1 MTNITTI
8 MSQHIPFCVN
18 KKWDKN
24 ETNRSCMKL
33 SALTVLFI
41 RNGKHKMKSKGK
53 SKMCNSET
61 HATMAC
67 NNGQNIERNRK
78 YNTDN

>member
-1 MTNITTI
+1 
-8 MSQHIPFCVN
+8 
-18 KKWDKN
+18 
-24 ETNRSCMKL
+24 MKL

-53 SKMCNSET
+53 SKVCNFET

>member
-1 MTNITTI
+1 
-8 MSQHIPFCVN
+8 
-18 KKWDKN
+18 
-24 ETNRSCMKL
+24 MKL

-61 HATMAC
+61 HATMDKI
-67 NNGQNIERNRK
+67 QNETENTTQTTKKKSKTDQQRK
-78 YNTDN
+78 SMWNICVREG

>member
-1 MTNITTI
+1 MYEIICFN
-8 MSQHIPFCVN
+8 
-18 KKWDKN
+18 
-24 ETNRSCMKL
+24 
-33 SALTVLFI
+33 VLFI